1 MYGSSAN
8 APTEYDQVSEMTQ
21 GMDDLA
27 TVYAKF
33 DNLIAAVSL
42 AGEAQQSGFEEL
54 RMGQHDLADTLATTT
69 ATLASMTGVSA
80 VGVGV
85 LPATQKRLVRA
96 LPSHMRRRSS
106 LHPMGSK
113 STIQPVPP

>member
-21 GMDDLA
+21 GMGDLA
-27 TVYAKF
+27 TVHAKF

-80 VGVGV
+80 VGVGGTSSYAKAISAGSTV
-85 LPATQKRLVRA
+85 AHETQVQLT
-96 LPSHMRRRSS
+96 PY
-106 LHPMGSK
+106 G
-113 STIQPVPP
+113 Q

>member
-27 TVYAKF
+27 TVHAKF

-42 AGEAQQSGFEEL
+42 AGEAQQSFEEL

-80 VGVGV
+80 VGVGGTSRYAKAISAGSTV
-85 LPATQKRLVRA
+85 A
-96 LPSHMRRRSS
+96 HRRRSS
-106 LHPMGSK
+106 LHPMCSK